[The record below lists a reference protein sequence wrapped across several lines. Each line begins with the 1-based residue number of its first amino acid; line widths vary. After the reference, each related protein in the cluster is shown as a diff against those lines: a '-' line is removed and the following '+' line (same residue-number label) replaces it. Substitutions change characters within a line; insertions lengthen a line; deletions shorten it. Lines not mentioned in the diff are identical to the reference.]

1 MVSHWCIGIVV
12 SEILKFEYLHLLFT
26 NEFFI
31 VKLTVDFSLGN
42 FSEVPKYSLPK
53 VLLSDVLLKH
63 LCINNVELSGITNL
77 SANEEILFI
86 HSAMST

>member
-42 FSEVPKYSLPK
+42 FSEETDWMLHFSVPLSLE
-53 VLLSDVLLKH
+53 VLIAWSFALW
-63 LCINNVELSGITNL
+63 CIDQTLV
-77 SANEEILFI
+77 
-86 HSAMST
+86 HK